1 MSQIKTVFVL
11 GYYQYG
17 RFRYIRS
24 TIQRGYDQRHCI
36 NETDDISKAK
46 PFTNRKEVLEFL
58 SMCVTNGHNYEPQEY
73 RKPVAHWR
81 QPNFSKVALKA
92 MI

>member
-1 MSQIKTVFVL
+1 MPQTKTVTVL

-24 TIQRGYDQRHCI
+24 TIQRAYDQRHCI

-46 PFTNRKEVLEFL
+46 LFANKTEAINFL
-58 SMCVTNGHNYEPQEY
+58 SMCVTNGHNYEAQ
-73 RKPVAHWR
+73 
-81 QPNFSKVALKA
+81 
-92 MI
+92 